1 MHVGHLVSNM
11 LLRADASSSLYS
23 DVQKRTAGD
32 PVDSLALALEEQ
44 LSYDRDSDSVTTSPS
59 TSSLDT
65 CSSHRIY
72 QVLSKCEGSRSHQDT
87 SVTAEVLEGSECRGF
102 AEPEACSSEKSKI
115 PRSVTDGE
123 LKQRIPNPLGQHGV
137 SSGGVFSPP
146 RLKHPP
152 RIDNK
157 ELCLLFLDRGL
168 AALGDLT

>member
-1 MHVGHLVSNM
+1 MHVGHLVFIM

-72 QVLSKCEGSRSHQDT
+72 QVLSKCEGSPVHQDT
-87 SVTAEVLEGSECRGF
+87 SVTADVLGDSECRGF
-102 AEPEACSSEKSKI
+102 AEPQASNEKSKI

-123 LKQRIPNPLGQHGV
+123 LKQRILNPLSQHGV
-137 SSGGVFSPP
+137 SSGGFSSLP
-146 RLKHPP
+146 
-152 RIDNK
+152 
-157 ELCLLFLDRGL
+157 
-168 AALGDLT
+168 A